1 MGAALAVGLFKDF
14 GLKNAAESLGGG
26 NQGKCSGSWKRF
38 KDAVAWWFK
47 KILIVLAIFIGSA
60 LLLFLIY
67 KFYMF
72 QRRKSLTI
80 AIAKLQAE
88 LET

>member
-1 MGAALAVGLFKDF
+1 MGQSLTKALFKDF

-47 KILIVLAIFIGSA
+47 KILLWIGIFIA
-60 LLLFLIY
+60 TAVTLFLIY
-67 KFYMF
+67 KFYMY
-72 QRRKSLTI
+72 QRRKSLMVG
-80 AIAKLQAE
+80 IAKLEAE
-88 LET
+88 LEA

>member
-1 MGAALAVGLFKDF
+1 MGAVLAVALFKDF

-47 KILIVLAIFIGSA
+47 KILLVLAIFIASA
-60 LLLFLIY
+60 ITLFLVY

-72 QRRKSLTI
+72 QRRRSLTV
-80 AIAKLQAE
+80 AIAKMEAE
-88 LET
+88 LEA